1 MVLGT
6 IFLRTIFIYFVVF
19 LVIRLMGK
27 REIGKL
33 SIFDLVIS
41 IMIAE
46 MAVIIVEDPSK
57 HVLEGLLP
65 IITLTIVQILFAW
78 ITLKSQKVREWMDG
92 VPSILVDK
100 GKINHSEMRKQKYN
114 LDDLMLQLRSKDV
127 MDIRD
132 VEFAILETNGTLN
145 VIEKPETQKK
155 KQSFRYEGLP
165 LALIMDGKIQEKQLE
180 KIGKTRFWLKK
191 ELQDRGVKDMKDIF
205 FCSIDHNNE
214 FYIVH
219 KD

>member
-1 MVLGT
+1 MLGT
-6 IFLRTIFIYFVVF
+6 IFLRTILIYFVVF
-19 LVIRLMGK
+19 LVMRLMGK

-57 HVLEGLLP
+57 HVFEGILP
-65 IITLTIVQILFAW
+65 ILTLMLIQIAFAW

-92 VPSILVDK
+92 VPSILIDK
-100 GKINHSEMRKQKYN
+100 GKINEREMRKQKYN
-114 LDDLMLQLRSKDV
+114 LDDLILQLRTKNV
-127 MDIRD
+127 TDIRD

-145 VIEKPETQKK
+145 VVEKQDTKKK
-155 KQSFRYEGLP
+155 KQQIRYEGLP
-165 LALIMDGKIQEKQLE
+165 LALIKDGKIQEKELE

-191 ELQDRGVKDMKDIF
+191 ELQDRGVKDMKDILY
-205 FCSIDHNNE
+205 CSINHDQE